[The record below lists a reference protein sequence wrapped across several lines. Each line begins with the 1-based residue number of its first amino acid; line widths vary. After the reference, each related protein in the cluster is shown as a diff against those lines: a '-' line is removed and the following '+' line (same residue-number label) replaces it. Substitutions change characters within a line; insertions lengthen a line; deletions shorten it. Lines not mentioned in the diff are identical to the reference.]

1 MYAGGVR
8 IGFLGPADG
17 DLALL
22 ERAATFLLDQ
32 NVARVVYLGADGALD
47 QCVLEWARRLVGD
60 DPTDEGAWSRAASIA
75 IGGTATE
82 IDAFVAAERQRMRL
96 RALVSLPEDA
106 PLSFETIGDVAI
118 VMATEGAPLDDD
130 ALENVLVVVR
140 GDGDTPRFEE
150 TDGRYWLQ
158 PGRLGSGA
166 GIALLESGEEISL
179 VVFDPDAR
187 EVLRGMILF
196 PETARYGHP

>member
-1 MYAGGVR
+1 VR

-22 ERAATFLLDQ
+22 ERAASFLLDQ

-47 QCVLEWARRLVGD
+47 QCVVEWARRLVGD
-60 DPTDEGAWSRAASIA
+60 DPTDEGAWSRAASVA
-75 IGGTATE
+75 IQGDAVQ

-106 PLSFETIGDVAI
+106 PLSFETIGDVAL
-118 VMATEGAPLDDD
+118 VMATEGAPLDEE

-140 GDGDTPRFEE
+140 GDGDAPRFEE
-150 TDGRYWLQ
+150 QGGRYWLD
-158 PGRLGSGA
+158 PGRLRAGA
-166 GIALLESGEEISL
+166 GVALLESGEEISL

-187 EVLRGMILF
+187 EILRGMILF
-196 PETARYGHP
+196 PETARWGRP